1 MMKFSGVDG
10 AQDLVLQFMDMIDD
24 RGQYDLL
31 AGAKVSYDADCVLVP
46 TGVNQAILC
55 GPWQREN
62 EDPPKFSL
70 WATKNCF
77 ASPTGSLSGRG
88 LAARGGVGQGSYCL
102 HEGLHWTAE
111 GEGWTLSDGRLADTS
126 AALGT
131 LSSELVR

>member
-1 MMKFSGVDG
+1 MMMKFSGVDG
-10 AQDLVLQFMDMIDD
+10 AQNLVLQFMDMIDA

-46 TGVNQAILC
+46 TGLNQAILC

-70 WATKNCF
+70 RATKNCF

-88 LAARGGVGQGSYCL
+88 LAARGGVGQGSYCCHQGL
-102 HEGLHWTAE
+102 HGTAACEEGL
-111 GEGWTLSDGRLADTS
+111 
-126 AALGT
+126 
-131 LSSELVR
+131 

>member
-1 MMKFSGVDG
+1 MMMKFSGVDG
-10 AQDLVLQFMDMIDD
+10 AQDLVLQFMDMIDA

-31 AGAKVSYDADCVLVP
+31 AGAKVSYDADAVLVP

-88 LAARGGVGQGSYCL
+88 RYCL